1 MTDAWADARKH
12 LEAFQRRC
20 DDLPKLSKEIVQFK
34 KDYELWKKNVLGL
47 AMTKNFSTALNAE
60 LRKVQNAVNSFA
72 EWEDPTRPRNE
83 GNYLLQRDIVGEAL
97 QGKLDVLAEFMERR
111 QPSRSSELRFTV
123 GTSLTLPIEADRDV
137 G

>member
-12 LEAFQRRC
+12 LKAFQERC
-20 DDLPKLSKEIVQFK
+20 DNLPELSAGIGKFK
-34 KDYELWKKNVLGL
+34 TDFELWKENVLGL

-72 EWEDPTRPRNE
+72 EWESPTRPRDD
-83 GNYLLQRDIVGEAL
+83 GNYLIQRDIVGEAL

-111 QPSRSSELRFTV
+111 QPGRSSDLRSTA
-123 GTSLTLPIEADRDV
+123 GTSLTLPVKADRDV